1 VLALATIGSAQ
12 VMGVERKTGSIAVG
26 KQADLVLVDGD
37 PLRDMADLRKTEL
50 VVCRGLVYDPDALLS
65 AVGMRPREAR

>member
-1 VLALATIGSAQ
+1 V
-12 VMGVERKTGSIAVG
+12 
-26 KQADLVLVDGD
+26 
-37 PLRDMADLRKTEL
+37 RDMADIRKTEL